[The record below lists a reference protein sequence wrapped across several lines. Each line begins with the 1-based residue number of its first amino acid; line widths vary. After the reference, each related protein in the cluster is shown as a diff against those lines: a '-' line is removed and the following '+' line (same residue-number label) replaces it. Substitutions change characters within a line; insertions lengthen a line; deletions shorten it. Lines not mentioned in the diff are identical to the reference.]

1 MDINKKWGKVMATVE
16 LNSTETMIIKELVTN
31 QLYLCKEKL
40 KDTTDSLMKKHM
52 ETEIDD
58 LQNILEKIRGK

>member
-1 MDINKKWGKVMATVE
+1 MASIE
-16 LNSTETMIIKELVTN
+16 LNISETTIIKELVTN

-58 LQNILEKIRGK
+58 LQNILEKIKGNA